1 MKYFVTGLF
10 IGLIV
15 GLIIATNEPESNV
28 KQTNILQLGIEE
40 IKTPLQR
47 SQWRTASLFPSNAF
61 PRGISVQNLVKNI
74 NFLTRTTLELKLFE
88 PGTLVPVFSSFDAV
102 SSGRIEAAVSS
113 PSFLGK
119 KSRSFELLDGFPF
132 GPGANE
138 FLAWHKI
145 GGGENLSQNLYQRYN
160 IHGLVCG
167 ITGPTFGGWFREPV
181 NNIAD
186 LRERRVAAVG
196 LGATVLSQA
205 GVLTALI
212 APQDISSAIQ
222 SGKIFGATIGAPYAI
237 GKTEPKQSTGYIYF
251 PGWHQQYSVLNLMIN
266 IRNWDSLNRQTKDRI
281 EIACT
286 ANIADSISQSE
297 GHRFGMLKSLVDRG
311 FTVSRWPHPLLNKLK
326 SIWQEEVHA
335 YRNSEGEFGKI
346 WRSREKFRKNYSIW
360 QELGYL

>member
-1 MKYFVTGLF
+1 MKYFITGLF

-15 GLIIATNEPESNV
+15 GVIIATNEPESNV
-28 KQTNILQLGIEE
+28 KQTNLLQLGIEK

-47 SQWRTASLFPSNAF
+47 SQWRTASLFPSSTF
-61 PRGISVQNLVKNI
+61 PSGISVQKLVKNI

-113 PSFLGK
+113 PSFLGE

-138 FLAWHKI
+138 FLAWHQI
-145 GGGENLSQNLYQRYN
+145 GGGEKLSQSLYQRYN

-181 NNIAD
+181 QKIAD
-186 LRERRVAAVG
+186 LQKKRVAAVG
-196 LGATVLSQA
+196 LGATVLSRA
-205 GVLTALI
+205 GVLTTLI
-212 APQDISSAIQ
+212 APQDIRSAIQ

-237 GKTEPKQSTGYIYF
+237 GKNESKQSTGHIYF

-297 GHRFGMLKSLVDRG
+297 GHRFDMLKSLVDRG
-311 FTVSRWPHPLLNKLK
+311 FTVGRWPPRLLNKLK
-326 SIWQEEVHA
+326 SIWQEEVLA
-335 YRNSEGEFGKI
+335 YRSSEGEFGKI
-346 WRSREKFRKNYSIW
+346 WRSLENFRKNYSIW